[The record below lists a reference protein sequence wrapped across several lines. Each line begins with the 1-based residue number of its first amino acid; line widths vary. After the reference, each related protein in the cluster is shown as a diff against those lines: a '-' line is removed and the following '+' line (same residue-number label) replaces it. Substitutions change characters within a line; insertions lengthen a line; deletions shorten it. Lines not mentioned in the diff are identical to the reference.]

1 MKSNYLILGILAI
14 ILIVIGL
21 VIYTPQESDMEGEI
35 LPSTMEEGVLF
46 TMEEYSGN
54 KTILSKIPLDEA
66 SAKILAEKSI
76 DASEEA
82 DYKFECLIFDSV
94 EKRVDSRDGEEIWDV
109 GFRCNDEC
117 NEVYINCGAVVM
129 ILENTR
135 EVILGFPN

>member
-1 MKSNYLILGILAI
+1 MKSNYLIFGILAI
-14 ILIVIGL
+14 ILIVIGI
-21 VIYTPQESDMEGEI
+21 VIYTSQKTDIEGGI
-35 LPSTMEEGVLF
+35 VPF